1 MLAPFLILF
10 FLPSFIFFSPTLKII
25 IMLDVMSCLKSFLK
39 TVAWFQIPVS
49 PLNSSG
55 AWGIY
60 RPYDLRLMPTSLHG
74 CEK

>member
-1 MLAPFLILF
+1 
-10 FLPSFIFFSPTLKII
+10 
-25 IMLDVMSCLKSFLK
+25 MLDVMSCLKSFLK
-39 TVAWFQIPVS
+39 TVSWFQILVS

-60 RPYDLRLMPTSLHG
+60 HPYDLRSMPTSLRG